1 MTREFQAKGKF
12 IEALACPQELLN
24 VALLTVD
31 SGIIKNYHQFEGR
44 KGKFFCT
51 ALGFFNKIIGYFWG
65 FLEQDIYRFDVNEI
79 QFTFEL
85 AFDKNGK
92 HYSTLFN
99 AYPCGYGI
107 TQTYKGPVIRE
118 YKERFSEK
126 QVSDDFIAKVR
137 RRLLTNEKYIRH
149 LKYDFEDY
157 EYYKQHKLEPV
168 PTDCANLGQ
177 HINQDTQSHEVLT
190 KLVGCPDT
198 RVSNLVEVTV
208 VQLSIPLLH
217 EIDPQT
223 PQTQVE
229 EEVKLQAMS
238 SQTLNPQKQDQ
249 NTTSQARDKAETHRE
264 RESRDLREK
273 KENRNLPKQ
282 QINRF
287 NRRKFHRNQK

>member
-1 MTREFQAKGKF
+1 MKNISDTSNMTSR
-12 IEALACPQELLN
+12 ITN
-24 VALLTVD
+24 TT
-31 SGIIKNYHQFEGR
+31 N
-44 KGKFFCT
+44 
-51 ALGFFNKIIGYFWG
+51 
-65 FLEQDIYRFDVNEI
+65 
-79 QFTFEL
+79 
-85 AFDKNGK
+85 
-92 HYSTLFN
+92 STNSSL
-99 AYPCGYGI
+99 YQQI
-107 TQTYKGPVIRE
+107 VQI
-118 YKERFSEK
+118 
-126 QVSDDFIAKVR
+126 
-137 RRLLTNEKYIRH
+137 
-149 LKYDFEDY
+149 
-157 EYYKQHKLEPV
+157 
-168 PTDCANLGQ
+168 LGQ

-190 KLVGCPDT
+190 KLVGHPDT

-208 VQLSIPLLH
+208 LQLSIPLLH

-287 NRRKFHRNQK
+287 NCQKFHRNQK